1 MYIHT
6 HYVKDLGT
14 LTGHNTVKRQKREI
28 GLRCDHEERR
38 MEDVSRNLLKLDRAF
53 GFKLPNG
60 QSKFFKLNNTGYVE
74 EKTKHVIVP
83 QDKTKKPVIPI

>member
-1 MYIHT
+1 
-6 HYVKDLGT
+6 
-14 LTGHNTVKRQKREI
+14 
-28 GLRCDHEERR
+28 

-83 QDKTKKPVIPI
+83 